1 MSNINPHEELA
12 ARTALILKN
21 ESALSSILSEFDN
34 LEPREAELIAT
45 ALSCEPDSMEHLH
58 ASARLSVLVAS
69 GAISS
74 ELASVAVPNPEK
86 KKLPWSLTSYELS
99 RDAFLDILDE
109 QQFSADILTNPY
121 DADGKLTRM
130 VIRGDSRQQI
140 KDYLEGNSYYQGQR
154 DFTTIAAE
162 DLDIQEQ
169 FALMKYLELAEALEN
184 IVDPQEAPNFSAI
197 AKEMV
202 KPYDQDSK
210 VSEIIDSGV
219 GSVEVFQALSDN
231 PRWAEDSYDYATC
244 MDVDSPSQQQKDQ
257 WNNFASIVFAIKDL
271 DDR

>member
-12 ARTALILKN
+12 ARTALILKD
-21 ESALSSILSEFDN
+21 ESALPELLSEFDN

-58 ASARLSVLVAS
+58 AVARLSVLVAS
-69 GAISS
+69 GVVSS

-86 KKLPWSLTSYELS
+86 RTLPWSRTSYELS
-99 RDAFLDILDE
+99 RDAFLDVLGE

-121 DADGKLTRM
+121 DIGGKLTRM
-130 VIRGDSRQQI
+130 VARGDSKQQI

-154 DFTTIAAE
+154 DFTTIAPE

-169 FALMKYLELAEALEN
+169 SALMKYLEFTDALEN
-184 IVDPQEAPNFSAI
+184 VVDPEEAPDFSVI

-210 VSEIIDSGV
+210 VAEMIDSRAA
-219 GSVEVFQALSDN
+219 SVDVFEALSDN
-231 PRWAEDSYDYATC
+231 PQWAEDSYDYVTST
-244 MDVDSPSQQQKDQ
+244 DVDRPSQQQKDK